1 MQDVSIQISIA
12 GAADASLI
20 ASISRRTFY
29 DTFAP
34 YNTAENME
42 QFLGV
47 QFTREQLMEE
57 VGAERNTFLLAW
69 LDESPFEKRT
79 REGAADTRSDGF
91 VREVGVVPAGYAR
104 LYDGQELPREL
115 AGTSAIEISRIY
127 CEQEW
132 IGKGVGKA
140 LMEACLDAGR
150 RKGKEWIW
158 LCVWE
163 HNLRAIK
170 FYEKIGFE
178 RFGQVVFIL
187 GQDLQNDWCMKKKL

>member
-1 MQDVSIQISIA
+1 MQDVSIRISVA
-12 GAADASLI
+12 GAADAPLI
-20 ASISRRTFY
+20 ADISRRTFY

-34 YNTAENME
+34 YNTVENME

-47 QFTREQLMEE
+47 QFTRQKLMAE
-57 VGAERNTFLLAW
+57 VGAPRNTFLLAW
-69 LDESPFEKRT
+69 LDGEDAGASDSRSP
-79 REGAADTRSDGF
+79 SS
-91 VREVGVVPAGYAR
+91 VRKVAGVPAGYAR
-104 LYDGQELPREL
+104 LYDGQELPRDL

-127 CEQEW
+127 CEQEM

-163 HNLRAIK
+163 HNQRAIR

-178 RFGQVVFIL
+178 RFGQYVFVL
-187 GQDLQNDWCMKKKL
+187 GQDLQNDWCMKKRL